1 MKCTVKAQHTLS
13 VQFPHCQFD
22 GGLNRFGTAVTEEHA
37 VISGQLLQ
45 FFSKSDR
52 RVGKEVCED
61 GGLKEIILHKD
72 SSICIKVYK
81 NFSDFYIKRNLFRGD
96 A

>member
-1 MKCTVKAQHTLS
+1 MKGTVKAQHTLP

-22 GGLNRFGTAVTEEHA
+22 GGLNRFGTAVTEEHS
-37 VISGQLLQ
+37 VISGQLLL
-45 FFSKSDR
+45 FFRKSDR

-61 GGLKEIILHKD
+61 GGFKEIFLHND
-72 SSICIKVYK
+72 SSISIKVYK
-81 NFSDFYIKRNLFRGD
+81 NFSDFYIKRDLFRDD

>member
-1 MKCTVKAQHTLS
+1 MKGTVKAQHTLP

-37 VISGQLLQ
+37 VISGQLLE
-45 FFSKSDR
+45 FFRKSDR

-61 GGLKEIILHKD
+61 GGFKEIILHND
-72 SSICIKVYK
+72 SSISIKVYK